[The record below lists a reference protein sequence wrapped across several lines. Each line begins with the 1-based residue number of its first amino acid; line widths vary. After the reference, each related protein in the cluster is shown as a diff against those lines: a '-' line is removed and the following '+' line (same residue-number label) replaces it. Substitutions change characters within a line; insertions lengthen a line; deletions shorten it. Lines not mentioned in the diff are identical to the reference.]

1 MTPPDQAEPL
11 IRNISDTARWVAYY
25 RAQESARPDAI
36 FRDPFAE
43 RLAGDRGRQIAQSMK
58 FQSDNSWSM
67 ITRTYLID
75 RFLAA
80 QLPQGVDMV
89 VNLAA
94 GLDSRPYR
102 LQLPASLQW
111 IEVDLPGILDHK
123 EEILRDEKPVCRLE
137 RVRLDLAEAES
148 RRALFQQIA
157 ARAKKVLILTEGFL
171 IYLSP
176 EEVAS
181 LARDLAAH
189 PNFQSWIIDIASP
202 GLLRMLNRSMGA
214 KLSAAG
220 VPFKFAPRAGPDF
233 FAPLGW
239 KLAGLQS
246 IFKNAAR
253 LKRLPLFLRFFALF
267 PQPDQPP
274 ASRPWAGVCLL
285 SRSS

>member
-111 IEVDLPGILDHK
+111 I
-123 EEILRDEKPVCRLE
+123 
-137 RVRLDLAEAES
+137 
-148 RRALFQQIA
+148 
-157 ARAKKVLILTEGFL
+157 
-171 IYLSP
+171 
-176 EEVAS
+176 
-181 LARDLAAH
+181 
-189 PNFQSWIIDIASP
+189 
-202 GLLRMLNRSMGA
+202 
-214 KLSAAG
+214 
-220 VPFKFAPRAGPDF
+220 
-233 FAPLGW
+233 
-239 KLAGLQS
+239 
-246 IFKNAAR
+246 
-253 LKRLPLFLRFFALF
+253 
-267 PQPDQPP
+267 
-274 ASRPWAGVCLL
+274 
-285 SRSS
+285 